1 MTGRLPGRNAVHAF
15 EAFRMSSGGKKRHE
29 TDEVR
34 EAQFYDISTG
44 ERTDPDNRA
53 TQQVIDDI
61 LDKINKDGYQSLTEE
76 EKRILAEAS
85 KRIH

>member
-1 MTGRLPGRNAVHAF
+1 
-15 EAFRMSSGGKKRHE
+15 
-29 TDEVR
+29 
-34 EAQFYDISTG
+34 
-44 ERTDPDNRA
+44 
-53 TQQVIDDI
+53 VIDDI